1 MSWVWEMVMRVV
13 RQVVVVVLIRIS
25 ELLVQ
30 SLFLLFPSMI
40 PAPSE
45 YESSSHNLLLLFFYN
60 LIPNPNPLATP
71 FTPNDIDPL
80 FQLM

>member
-1 MSWVWEMVMRVV
+1 MSWVWEQVIRVV
-13 RQVVVVVLIRIS
+13 RQVVVMGLIRIS

-30 SLFLLFPSMI
+30 SLFFLFPSMM

-45 YESSSHNLLLLFFYN
+45 YESSSHNLLLLLLYN
-60 LIPNPNPLATP
+60 LIPNSNPLATP

-80 FQLM
+80 F